1 MSMRDYSVTDYGLVL
16 DDDTIK
22 VLASKVFDDYD
33 ENEDVY
39 DLAYYLYENDICELV
54 SEFTGEAQELTDDGV
69 IEWGCDYTEYNGSCI
84 VYIPLSRYPTLFKN
98 PYNNMDEIVDE
109 MKSKVGKY
117 LPDDFD
123 YRNNI
128 RHICG
133 TYVG

>member
-22 VLASKVFDDYD
+22 VIASKVFDDFND
-33 ENEDVY
+33 NESVY
-39 DLAYYLYENDICELV
+39 DLAYDLYNQGICELV
-54 SEFTGEAQELTDDGV
+54 SEFTDEAQELTDDGV
-69 IEWGCDYTEYNGSCI
+69 IEWGCDYKEYNGNYI